1 MLQKIIAASIHHK
14 LLVLLLVLGLMGWGG
29 YSAAHLPLDAIPDV
43 TNNQVQ
49 VITQSPALAAQEVEQ
64 LLTVPLELQLRTIPG
79 VVEIR
84 SISRFG
90 LSVITVV
97 FEEDVDTYLTRQ
109 LVAEKLSTVQGDLAG
124 AAGQPQMAPIT
135 TGLGEIFQYTIGV
148 KQGYENRFSLSR
160 LRDVQDWLVKRQLA
174 GVPGVV
180 DVSSFGGYVRQ
191 YEVSVDPDRLNAAGV
206 SMAELFGA
214 LQDNN
219 ANTGGSYLERGPNA
233 YFIRGE
239 GRVNS
244 LADIG
249 NIVIK
254 QAAQN
259 APLLVRDVATVR
271 FGHAVRYGALTRNG
285 RGETVGGI
293 VLMLKGAS
301 SEQTIKRVKER
312 VAAIEQSLPE
322 GLFVRPFLD
331 RTKLIDKAIHTVST
345 NLLEGGVIV
354 VIVLLLL
361 LGNFRAG
368 LVVASMI
375 PLCMLFALGMM
386 RLFGV
391 SANLMSLGAL
401 DFGLIV
407 DGAVIIVEAMI
418 FHLVH
423 LRAQAARESMDDV
436 AEAAATR
443 LMRSALFGQLI
454 ILIVYFPIL
463 ALTGIEGKMFRP
475 MALTVSFAIVGA
487 MLLCL
492 TYVPAV
498 AAWAL
503 RKDIKEEG
511 TVAHRLMQALYGAYR
526 PLIEG
531 ALRVRGAVVAVA
543 GALLVLA
550 GWLFMRMG
558 GEFIPQLD
566 EGDFAVNVT
575 LAPGSS
581 LDQSIATTTR
591 IERLLLKQF
600 PEIEQVVGK
609 IGTSEIPT
617 DPMAMEDSD
626 LMVILKDQS
635 EWTSA
640 HSREALAD
648 QMQHALADVPG
659 VSLEFQQPIQM
670 RFNELISGAKSDISI
685 KIYGDDL
692 DVLFAKANQ
701 AAARIR
707 PLPGVGDLK
716 VEQLVAL
723 PQLRV
728 TYDRP
733 KLAQYGL
740 NVADL
745 NALLRTSFAGDVAGQ
760 VYEGER
766 RYDLVLRLDSTQRAG
781 LDDLRRL
788 YVSTPGGQ
796 QVPLEEVAT
805 VAFRN
810 APTQIS
816 RDDTRRRINIGV
828 NVRGRDVQSLVED
841 IQAQLGAGLDLPP
854 GYTIHYG
861 GAFENLQQA
870 KARLSVVVP
879 ISLVLIFLLLYLSF
893 GSLRLA
899 GLIFTGI
906 PLATIGGVLAL
917 WARGMPFSIS
927 AGVGFI
933 ALFGV
938 AVLNG
943 IVLVASLNELAL
955 AGVGN
960 VRERVLRAT
969 AERFRP
975 VLLTAAVA
983 SLGFLPMAL
992 STSAGAEVQ
1001 KPLATVV
1008 IGGLITATLLTLLV
1022 LPVLYTFFTKD
1033 DADPADGGAGGPGQ
1047 PPAPAAPRTD
1057 NGAVRQV
1064 NAVVLWADTILR
1076 LAPTGYRVE
1085 NIKHRAVGAGHRAVD
1100 AGHRAVDAG
1109 HRAMGGGHRAMGGGH
1124 RAMSGGYQ
1132 VENAGHR
1139 AIGGGYRAENV
1150 VLDVVPGLLDVE
1162 NDENDIEN
1170 SSLDVVRTLNDA
1182 EGGSVDVVRTLN
1194 DVEYCGNDIEHGLL
1208 DIVPGLRRV
1217 RQRLLQR
1224 LLFVV
1229 RVVLGGKVTE
1239 LAVADGSAA
1248 SLAKLLINFGRSG
1261 GGRVALGLL
1270 LGLLPTAGRGQTMPL
1285 PIDTAPPLTLAQA
1298 LATGLGQNLSLQSAA
1313 LQVQQQRALTRTGYD
1328 IPRTLFDYQRGEI
1341 SGPLIDQSF
1350 NVIQQTSLP
1359 GVYAAQ
1365 RRLLESQTLTAE
1377 QRARVQRRE
1386 LSQNIRSSYYAV
1398 LLTYRR
1404 LALLRRQDSLYRRAA
1419 RAARI
1424 RYQVGE
1430 TNRLEQVSAE
1440 ARAREL
1446 DNRLAVLATELD
1458 VQRQQLALL
1467 LGSPGAAAIDTTE
1480 ALLAPLAPTDTAA
1493 LSADTNPT
1501 LGLLR
1506 QQAAQTQLQTRVEQ
1520 LRRLPDIRLG
1530 YFNQSINREGN
1541 FQVLQGGIS
1550 VPLLGGAGRARLA
1563 AARVG
1568 EQVAANQLL
1577 YATTQLAGQLSQ
1589 LRQQLRRARASLTY
1603 YEQYALPQAR
1613 LILTTAEK
1621 SFRAGD
1627 IDYVTYVVN
1636 TEPAW
1641 QIQQAYLD
1649 QVQQY
1654 NTYVIA
1660 LEGLNGVE

>member
-1 MLQKIIAASIHHK
+1 MLSKIIAASIHHK
-14 LLVLLLVLGLMGWGG
+14 LMVALLVLALIGWGS
-29 YSAAHLPLDAIPDV
+29 YSAVNLPLDAIPDV

-49 VITQSPALAAQEVEQ
+49 VLTQSPALAAQEVEQ

-79 VVEIR
+79 VTEIR

-97 FEEDVDTYLTRQ
+97 FDDEVPTLQTRQ
-109 LVAEKLSTVQGDLAG
+109 LVAEKLSTAQGDLG
-124 AAGQPQMAPIT
+124 GTRPQMAPIT
-135 TGLGEIFQYTIGV
+135 TGLGEIFQYTIAV
-148 KQGYENRFSLSR
+148 KKGHEKQYSLAK

-180 DVSSFGGYVRQ
+180 DVSSFGGMVRQ
-191 YEVSVDPDRLNAAGV
+191 YEVSVNPDRLNAAGV
-206 SMAELFGA
+206 TMPELFAA
-214 LQDNN
+214 LQNNN

-249 NIVIK
+249 TIVIK
-254 QAAQN
+254 QASQN
-259 APLLVRDVATVR
+259 APLLVRDVADVR
-271 FGHAVRYGALTRNG
+271 FGHSARYGAMTRNG

-301 SEQTIKRVKER
+301 SEQTIKGVKTR
-312 VAAIEQSLPE
+312 VAEIQKSLPP
-322 GLFVRPFLD
+322 GLEILPFLD

-354 VIVLLLL
+354 VLVLLLL
-361 LGNFRAG
+361 LGNLRAG

-386 RLFGV
+386 RTFGV

-418 FHLVH
+418 FHIVH
-423 LRAQAARESMDDV
+423 FRSQTEHETMDQV
-436 AEAAATR
+436 AETAATR
-443 LMRSALFGQLI
+443 MMRSALFGQLI

-463 ALTGIEGKMFRP
+463 ALSGIEGKMFRP

-498 AAWAL
+498 SAWVL

-511 TVAHRLMQALYGAYR
+511 TLADRLMKLLYRGYR
-526 PLIEG
+526 PLIAG
-531 ALRVRGAVVAVA
+531 ALRLRVAVVAAAV
-543 GALLVLA
+543 GLLVLA
-550 GWLFMRMG
+550 GWLFTRMG

-581 LDQSIATTTR
+581 LSQSIATTTR
-591 IERLLLKQF
+591 IQQILLKNF

-626 LMVILKDQS
+626 QMIILKDQG

-640 HSREALAD
+640 HSRVELAD
-648 QMQHALADVPG
+648 KMQQALADVPG
-659 VSLEFQQPIQM
+659 VNLEFQQPIQM

-692 DVLFAKANQ
+692 ALLFEKANQ
-701 AAARIR
+701 AAALIR
-707 PLPGVGDLK
+707 PLAGVGDLK
-716 VEQLVAL
+716 VEQIAAL

-728 TYDRP
+728 TYDRQ

-740 NVADL
+740 NVQDL
-745 NALLRTSFAGDVAGQ
+745 NTLLRASFAGDVAGQ

-766 RYDLVLRLDSTQRAG
+766 RYDLVVRLDSLSRQG
-781 LDDLRRL
+781 LGDLRNL
-788 YVSTPGGQ
+788 YVDTPSGQ
-796 QVPLEEVAT
+796 KVPLEEVAT
-805 VAFRN
+805 VAYRS
-810 APTQIS
+810 APAQIS
-816 RDDTRRRINIGV
+816 RDDARRRINIGV
-828 NVRGRDVQSLVED
+828 NVRGRDVQSLVQEMQGRLD
-841 IQAQLGAGLDLPP
+841 KGLTLPAG
-854 GYTIHYG
+854 YIIKYG

-879 ISLVLIFLLLYLSF
+879 ISLLLIFLLLYLSF
-893 GSLRLA
+893 SSLKQA
-899 GLIFTGI
+899 ALIFTGI
-906 PLATIGGVLAL
+906 PLATIGGILAL
-917 WARGMPFSIS
+917 WLRGMPFSIS

-955 AGVGN
+955 EGVRK
-960 VRERVLRAT
+960 VRERVMRAT

-1022 LPVLYTFFTKD
+1022 LPVLYTFFTD
-1033 DADPADGGAGGPGQ
+1033 DDEEAPAAEENPVAET
-1047 PPAPAAPRTD
+1047 PTAPAAPTPG
-1057 NGAVRQV
+1057 NHPAGAALALGLALLLLLPLHSLAQT
-1064 NAVVLWADTILR
+1064 APTPP
-1076 LAPTGYRVE
+1076 APTG
-1085 NIKHRAVGAGHRAVD
+1085 
-1100 AGHRAVDAG
+1100 
-1109 HRAMGGGHRAMGGGH
+1109 
-1124 RAMSGGYQ
+1124 
-1132 VENAGHR
+1132 
-1139 AIGGGYRAENV
+1139 
-1150 VLDVVPGLLDVE
+1150 
-1162 NDENDIEN
+1162 
-1170 SSLDVVRTLNDA
+1170 
-1182 EGGSVDVVRTLN
+1182 
-1194 DVEYCGNDIEHGLL
+1194 
-1208 DIVPGLRRV
+1208 
-1217 RQRLLQR
+1217 
-1224 LLFVV
+1224 
-1229 RVVLGGKVTE
+1229 
-1239 LAVADGSAA
+1239 
-1248 SLAKLLINFGRSG
+1248 
-1261 GGRVALGLL
+1261 
-1270 LGLLPTAGRGQTMPL
+1270 
-1285 PIDTAPPLTLAQA
+1285 PLTLAQA
-1298 LATGLGQNLSLQSAA
+1298 LQTGLSQNLSVQSAA

-1328 IPRTLFDYQRGEI
+1328 LPRTVLDYQRGQI
-1341 SGPLIDQSF
+1341 SGPLIDQSV
-1350 NVIQQTSLP
+1350 NIIQQASLP

-1365 RRLLESQTLTAE
+1365 RRLLESQARTAE

-1386 LSQNIRSSYYAV
+1386 LSQNIRSSYYQV
-1398 LLTYRR
+1398 LLSYRR
-1404 LALLRRQDSLYRRAA
+1404 AALLRRQDSLYRRAA

-1440 ARAREL
+1440 ARSREL
-1446 DNRLAVLATELD
+1446 QNRLATTLVD
-1458 VQRQQLALL
+1458 ISVQQQQLALL
-1467 LGSPGAAAIDTTE
+1467 LGTGAARIDTL
-1480 ALLAPLAPTDTAA
+1480 ASAVAPLSAADTTA
-1493 LSADTNPT
+1493 LSADSNPT

-1506 QQAAQTQLQTRVEQ
+1506 QQASQSQLQTRVEQ
-1520 LRRLPDIRLG
+1520 LRRLPDVRVG
-1530 YFNQSINREGN
+1530 YFNQSINRERG
-1541 FQVLQGGIS
+1541 FQVVQAGVS
-1550 VPLLGGAGRARLA
+1550 VPLLGGAQKSRVA
-1563 AARVG
+1563 AARIG
-1568 EQVAANQLL
+1568 EQVADQQLA
-1577 YATTQLAGQLSQ
+1577 YATTQLAGQARQ
-1589 LRQQLRRARASLTY
+1589 LRQQLRRARASLDY
-1603 YEQYALPQAR
+1603 YEQAALPQAR
-1613 LILTTAEK
+1613 LILRTAEK

-1641 QIQQAYLD
+1641 QIQQAYLE
-1649 QVQQY
+1649 QVSRY
-1654 NTYVIA
+1654 NEFVIS
-1660 LEGLNGVE
+1660 LQGLSSIE

>member
-1 MLQKIIAASIHHK
+1 LNDALMLSTIISASIRHK
-14 LLVLLLVLGLMGWGG
+14 LLVFLMMVALMGWGG
-29 YSAAHLPLDAIPDV
+29 YAAVHLPLDAIPDV

-79 VVEIR
+79 VVEVR

-97 FEEDVDTYLTRQ
+97 FEEHIDTYQTRQ
-109 LVAEKLSTVQGDLAG
+109 LVAEKLTVAQGELG
-124 AAGQPQMAPIT
+124 TEAAPQMAPIT
-135 TGLGEIFQYTIGV
+135 TGLGEIFQYTLRVRPGFERR
-148 KQGYENRFSLSR
+148 YSLSR
-160 LRDVQDWLVKRQLA
+160 LREVQDWLVKRQLA

-180 DVSSFGGYVRQ
+180 EVSSFGGLVRQ

-206 SMAELFGA
+206 TMPELFTA

-219 ANTGGSYLERGPNA
+219 ANTGGAYLERGPNA

-239 GRVNS
+239 GRVKS
-244 LADIG
+244 LADIEA
-249 NIVIK
+249 IVVK
-254 QAAQN
+254 QAARN
-259 APLLVRDVATVR
+259 APLLVRDVAEVR
-271 FGHAVRYGALTRNG
+271 FGHAVRYGAMTRNG

-301 SEQTIKRVKER
+301 SEQTIKGVKER
-312 VAAIEQSLPE
+312 VAEIQKTLPP
-322 GLFVRPFLD
+322 GLEIYPFLD
-331 RTKLIDKAIHTVST
+331 RTKLIDKAIHTVT
-345 NLLEGGVIV
+345 KNLIEGGAIVIV
-354 VIVLLLL
+354 VLLLL

-386 RLFGV
+386 RVFGV

-423 LRAQAARESMDDV
+423 LRAQAARETMDEV
-436 AEAAATR
+436 AAAAATR

-475 MALTVSFAIVGA
+475 MALTVSFAIIGA
-487 MLLCL
+487 MILSL

-498 AAWAL
+498 SAWAL
-503 RKDIKEEG
+503 RKDIREEG
-511 TVAHRLMQALYGAYR
+511 TLAHRLMQFLYRGYA
-526 PLIEG
+526 PLIHG
-531 ALRVRGAVVAVA
+531 ALRLRAVVIGAA

-550 GWLFMRMG
+550 GWLFTRMG

-566 EGDFAVNVT
+566 EGDFAINVA

-581 LDQSIATTTR
+581 LAQSIATTTR
-591 IERLLLKQF
+591 LEQVLLKQF
-600 PEIEQVVGK
+600 PEIEQIVGK

-617 DPMAMEDSD
+617 DPMAMEDTD
-626 LMVILKDQS
+626 LMVILKDQK

-640 HSREALAD
+640 DSREALAEK
-648 QMQHALADVPG
+648 MEAALADFPG
-659 VSLEFQQPIQM
+659 MNLEFQQPIQM

-685 KIYGDDL
+685 KLYGDDL
-692 DVLFAKANQ
+692 DRLYERANY
-701 AAARIR
+701 AASLIR
-707 PLPGVGDLK
+707 PLAGVGDLK
-716 VEQLVAL
+716 VEQIAAL

-728 TYDRP
+728 TYDRQ

-740 NVADL
+740 RVADL
-745 NALLRTSFAGDVAGQ
+745 NALLRASFAGDVAGL

-766 RYDLVLRLDSTQRAG
+766 RFDVVLRLDSIHRRG
-781 LDDLRRL
+781 LDDLRQL
-788 YVSTPGGQ
+788 YVDAPGGQ
-796 QVPLEEVAT
+796 KVPLEEVAQ
-805 VAFRN
+805 VQYRA

-816 RDDTRRRINIGV
+816 RDDAQRRINIGV
-828 NVRGRDVQSLVED
+828 NVRGRDVQSLVLA
-841 IQAQLGAGLDLPP
+841 IQQRLDAGLKLPP
-854 GYTIHYG
+854 GYSIKYG

-870 KARLSVVVP
+870 KARLSLVVP
-879 ISLVLIFLLLYLSF
+879 ISLLLIFLLLYLSF
-893 GSLRLA
+893 GSVKQA
-899 GLIFTGI
+899 ALIFTGI
-906 PLATIGGVLAL
+906 PLATIGGILAL
-917 WARGMPFSIS
+917 WLRGMPFSIS

-943 IVLVASLNELAL
+943 IVLVASLNELAE
-955 AGVGN
+955 AGVRS
-960 VRERVLRAT
+960 VRQRVLRAT

-975 VLLTAAVA
+975 VLLTATVA

-992 STSAGAEVQ
+992 SHSAGAEVQ

-1033 DADPADGGAGGPGQ
+1033 DDDESTLEADPEAPTAQPIRPVVIGAFILLICSLSLSSQ
-1047 PPAPAAPRTD
+1047 AQTAAPLSLPQ
-1057 NGAVRQV
+1057 ALQ
-1064 NAVVLWADTILR
+1064 A
-1076 LAPTGYRVE
+1076 
-1085 NIKHRAVGAGHRAVD
+1085 
-1100 AGHRAVDAG
+1100 
-1109 HRAMGGGHRAMGGGH
+1109 
-1124 RAMSGGYQ
+1124 
-1132 VENAGHR
+1132 
-1139 AIGGGYRAENV
+1139 
-1150 VLDVVPGLLDVE
+1150 GLL
-1162 NDENDIEN
+1162 
-1170 SSLDVVRTLNDA
+1170 
-1182 EGGSVDVVRTLN
+1182 
-1194 DVEYCGNDIEHGLL
+1194 
-1208 DIVPGLRRV
+1208 
-1217 RQRLLQR
+1217 
-1224 LLFVV
+1224 
-1229 RVVLGGKVTE
+1229 
-1239 LAVADGSAA
+1239 
-1248 SLAKLLINFGRSG
+1248 
-1261 GGRVALGLL
+1261 
-1270 LGLLPTAGRGQTMPL
+1270 
-1285 PIDTAPPLTLAQA
+1285 
-1298 LATGLGQNLSLQSAA
+1298 QNLSVQGAS
-1313 LQVQQQRALTRTGYD
+1313 LQVEQQRALTRTGFD
-1328 IPRTLFDYQRGEI
+1328 VPRTLFDYQRGQI
-1341 SGPLIDQSF
+1341 SGPLVDHSF
-1350 NVIQQTSLP
+1350 NLIQQTSLP

-1386 LSQNIRSSYYAV
+1386 LTQTIRASYYQL

-1404 LALLRRQDSLYRRAA
+1404 AALLRRQDSLYRRAA

-1440 ARAREL
+1440 ARSREL
-1446 DNRLAVLATELD
+1446 QNHLATLATD
-1458 VQRQQLALL
+1458 VAVQQQQLALL
-1467 LGSPGAAAIDTTE
+1467 LGGAPDVRIDTTT
-1480 ALLAPLAPTDTAA
+1480 AILAQLAPADTAA

-1506 QQAAQTQLQTRVEQ
+1506 QQQAQSQFQSRLEK

-1530 YFNQSINREGN
+1530 YFNQSINRVNGY
-1541 FQVLQGGIS
+1541 QVAQAGIS
-1550 VPLLGGAGRARLA
+1550 LPILGGAQRARIA
-1563 AARVG
+1563 AARIG
-1568 EQVAANQLL
+1568 EQVADQQLT
-1577 YATTQLAGQLSQ
+1577 YATTQLAGQLRA
-1589 LRQQLRRARASLTY
+1589 LRQQLRRARASLDY
-1603 YEQYALPQAR
+1603 YEREALPQAR

-1636 TEPAW
+1636 TDPAW
-1641 QIQQAYLD
+1641 QIQNAHLD
-1649 QVQQY
+1649 QVRQY
-1654 NTYVIA
+1654 NELVIRLQSLIGA
-1660 LEGLNGVE
+1660 EQ

>member
-1 MLQKIIAASIHHK
+1 MLSKIIAASIRNK
-14 LLVLLLVLGLMGWGG
+14 LMVVLMLVALVGWGG
-29 YSAAHLPLDAIPDV
+29 YSALHLPLDAIPDV

-79 VVEIR
+79 VTEIR

-97 FEEDVDTYLTRQ
+97 FDDDVPTLQTRQ
-109 LVAEKLSTVQGDLAG
+109 LVAEKLTTAQPDLGDNAR
-124 AAGQPQMAPIT
+124 PQMAPIT
-135 TGLGEIFQYTIGV
+135 TGLGEIFQYSIRV
-148 KQGYENRFSLSR
+148 KKGYEGRYSLAK

-180 DVSSFGGYVRQ
+180 DVSSFGGMVRQ
-191 YEVSVDPDRLNAAGV
+191 YEVSVSPDRLNAAGV
-206 SMAELFGA
+206 TMPELFQA

-244 LADIG
+244 LQDIG
-249 NIVIK
+249 TIVIK
-254 QAAQN
+254 QASQN
-259 APLLVRDVATVR
+259 APLLVRDVADVR
-271 FGHAVRYGALTRNG
+271 FSHSVRYGAMTRNG
-285 RGETVGGI
+285 QGETVGGI

-301 SEQTIKRVKER
+301 SEQTIKGVKER
-312 VAAIEQSLPE
+312 VDEIEKTLPA
-322 GLFVRPFLD
+322 GLEILPFLD
-331 RTKLIDKAIHTVST
+331 RTKLIDKAIATVSR
-345 NLLEGGVIV
+345 NLLEGA
-354 VIVLLLL
+354 VIVLVVLLVL
-361 LGNFRAG
+361 LGNGRAG

-386 RLFGV
+386 RTFGV

-418 FHLVH
+418 FHIVH
-423 LRAQAARESMDDV
+423 FRTQTAHETMDQV
-436 AEAAATR
+436 AETAATR

-475 MALTVSFAIVGA
+475 MALTVSFAIMGA

-498 AAWAL
+498 SAWAL

-511 TVAHRLMQALYGAYR
+511 TLADRIMKFLYRGYK

-531 ALRVRGAVVAVA
+531 ALRMRVAVVAAAV
-543 GALLVLA
+543 ALLVLA
-550 GWLFMRMG
+550 GWLFSRMG

-581 LDQSIATTTR
+581 LAQSIATTTQVQQ
-591 IERLLLKQF
+591 ILLKNF
-600 PEIEQVVGK
+600 PEVLQVVGK

-617 DPMAMEDSD
+617 DPMSFEDSD
-626 LMVILKDQS
+626 QMVILKDQKD
-635 EWTSA
+635 WTSA
-640 HSREALAD
+640 TSREELANKMQQALAG
-648 QMQHALADVPG
+648 VPG
-659 VSLEFQQPIQM
+659 VSMEFQQPIQM

-692 DVLFAKANQ
+692 ALLFEKANH
-701 AAARIR
+701 AAALIR
-707 PLPGVGDLK
+707 PLAGVGDLK
-716 VEQLVAL
+716 VEQIAAL

-728 TYDRP
+728 TYDRQ
-733 KLAQYGL
+733 KMAQYGL
-740 NVADL
+740 RISDL

-766 RYDLVLRLDSTQRAG
+766 RYDLVVRLDSASRQG
-781 LDDLRRL
+781 LQDLRNL
-788 YVSTPGGQ
+788 YVDTPTGQ
-796 QVPLEEVAT
+796 KIPLEEVAT
-805 VAFRN
+805 VAYRS
-810 APTQIS
+810 APAQIS
-816 RDDTRRRINIGV
+816 RDDARRRINIGV
-828 NVRGRDVQSLVED
+828 NVRGRDVQSLVEE
-841 IQAQLGAGLDLPP
+841 IQGRLDQGLKLPA
-854 GYTIHYG
+854 GYTIKYG

-879 ISLVLIFLLLYLSF
+879 ISLALIFLLLYLSF
-893 GSLRLA
+893 QSVKQA
-899 GLIFTGI
+899 ALIFTGI
-906 PLATIGGVLAL
+906 PLATIGGILAL
-917 WARGMPFSIS
+917 WLRGMPFSIS

-955 AGVGN
+955 EGVRK

-975 VLLTAAVA
+975 VLLTASVA

-1022 LPVLYTFFTKD
+1022 LPVLYTFFTND
-1033 DADPADGGAGGPGQ
+1033 DEE
-1047 PPAPAAPRTD
+1047 APAAETHAEPDAPTP
-1057 NGAVRQV
+1057 NTGAV
-1064 NAVVLWADTILR
+1064 
-1076 LAPTGYRVE
+1076 
-1085 NIKHRAVGAGHRAVD
+1085 
-1100 AGHRAVDAG
+1100 
-1109 HRAMGGGHRAMGGGH
+1109 
-1124 RAMSGGYQ
+1124 
-1132 VENAGHR
+1132 
-1139 AIGGGYRAENV
+1139 
-1150 VLDVVPGLLDVE
+1150 
-1162 NDENDIEN
+1162 
-1170 SSLDVVRTLNDA
+1170 
-1182 EGGSVDVVRTLN
+1182 
-1194 DVEYCGNDIEHGLL
+1194 
-1208 DIVPGLRRV
+1208 
-1217 RQRLLQR
+1217 
-1224 LLFVV
+1224 
-1229 RVVLGGKVTE
+1229 
-1239 LAVADGSAA
+1239 SA
-1248 SLAKLLINFGRSG
+1248 
-1261 GGRVALGLL
+1261 VALGLL
-1270 LGLLPTAGRGQTMPL
+1270 LLLLPFSGFAQTNP
-1285 PIDTAPPLTLAQA
+1285 APPAPTGPLTLQQA
-1298 LATGLGQNLSLQSAA
+1298 LQTGLSQNLSVQSSA

-1328 IPRTLFDYQRGEI
+1328 IPRTVLDYQRGQI
-1341 SGPLIDQSF
+1341 SGGLIDQSF
-1350 NVIQQTSLP
+1350 NVIQQTALP
-1359 GVYAAQ
+1359 TVYAAQ
-1365 RRLLESQTLTAE
+1365 RRLLESQALTAE
-1377 QRARVQRRE
+1377 QRGRVQRRE
-1386 LSQNIRSSYYAV
+1386 LSQNIRSSYSQL

-1404 LALLRRQDSLYRRAA
+1404 AALLRRQDSLYRRAA

-1440 ARAREL
+1440 ARSREL
-1446 DNRLAVLATELD
+1446 QNRLATTATELA
-1458 VQRQQLALL
+1458 VRQQQLALL
-1467 LGSPGAAAIDTTE
+1467 LGSGQPAAIDTS
-1480 ALLAPLAPTDTAA
+1480 ASLVAQLSPADTAT
-1493 LSADTNPT
+1493 LSPDSNPT
-1501 LGLLR
+1501 LGLL
-1506 QQAAQTQLQTRVEQ
+1506 QQEVAQSQLQTRVEQ
-1520 LRRLPDIRLG
+1520 LRRLPDVRVG
-1530 YFNQSINREGN
+1530 YFNQTINKERG
-1541 FQVLQGGIS
+1541 FQVVQGGIS
-1550 VPLLGGAGRARLA
+1550 VPLLGGAQKGRIA
-1563 AARVG
+1563 AARLG
-1568 EQVAANQLL
+1568 EQVAANQLT
-1577 YATTQLAGQLSQ
+1577 YATTQLAGQLGQ
-1589 LRQQLRRARASLTY
+1589 IRQQLARARASLSY
-1603 YEQYALPQAR
+1603 YEQYALPQAK
-1613 LILTTAEK
+1613 LILSTAEK

-1654 NTYVIA
+1654 NEYVIA
-1660 LEGLNGVE
+1660 LQGLSGAD